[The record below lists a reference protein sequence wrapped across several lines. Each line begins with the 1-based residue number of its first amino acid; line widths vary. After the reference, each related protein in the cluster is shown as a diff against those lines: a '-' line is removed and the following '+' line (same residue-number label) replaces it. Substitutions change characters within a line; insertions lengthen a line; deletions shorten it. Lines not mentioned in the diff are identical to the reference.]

1 SREAPGGA
9 AEDEIRSAVRAAGS
23 RDRLGATRPR
33 RGAGGPLP
41 RRTRLPVQRNTPL
54 NPDTI
59 RRDVLKPLMEE
70 IGAPGLGFHAL
81 RHSYASL
88 QLASGVNVLQLSR
101 VLGHHS
107 PAFTPSVYTHLLPG
121 DE

>member
-1 SREAPGGA
+1 
-9 AEDEIRSAVRAAGS
+9 
-23 RDRLGATRPR
+23 
-33 RGAGGPLP
+33 
-41 RRTRLPVQRNTPL
+41 
-54 NPDTI
+54 
-59 RRDVLKPLMEE
+59 MEE

-107 PAFTPSVYTHLLPG
+107 AAFTLSVYTHLLPG
-121 DE
+121 DEAPALDLTDVLASSNAGCDVETERARRGVALRAA